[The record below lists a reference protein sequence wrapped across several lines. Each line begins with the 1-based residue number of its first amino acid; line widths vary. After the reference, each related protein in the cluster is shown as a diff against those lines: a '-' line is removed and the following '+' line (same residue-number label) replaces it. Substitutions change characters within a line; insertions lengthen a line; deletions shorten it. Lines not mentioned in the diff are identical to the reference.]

1 MRTLAILAL
10 TLACGVAPACNGDSP
25 TAPTTAD
32 MTGTWTGTGT
42 YPNMPFR
49 LVLTQTG
56 TTLRGEYSD
65 QLDRSMSVGGTF
77 TNPTFAIIIDFGDAK
92 LNINGSMVT
101 ARTAEGSMF
110 TSALGNRLYPF
121 TMTR

>member
-1 MRTLAILAL
+1 MRRIAALAL
-10 TLACGVAPACNGDSP
+10 ALACVLTPGCDGDSP
-25 TAPTTAD
+25 TGPTTSD

-65 QLDRSMSVGGTF
+65 QLDRSLSVGGTVTF
-77 TNPTFAIIIDFGDAK
+77 PTFAIVIDFGDAK
-92 LNINGSMVT
+92 LNITGTVVT
-101 ARTAEGSMF
+101 ARQAEGSMF

>member
-1 MRTLAILAL
+1 MRRIAALAL
-10 TLACGVAPACNGDSP
+10 ALACVLAPGCDGDSP
-25 TAPTTAD
+25 TGPTTSD

-65 QLDRSMSVGGTF
+65 QLDRSLAVGGTVTF
-77 TNPTFAIIIDFGDAK
+77 PTFAIVIDFGDAK
-92 LNINGSMVT
+92 LNITGTVVT
-101 ARTAEGSMF
+101 ARQAEGSMF